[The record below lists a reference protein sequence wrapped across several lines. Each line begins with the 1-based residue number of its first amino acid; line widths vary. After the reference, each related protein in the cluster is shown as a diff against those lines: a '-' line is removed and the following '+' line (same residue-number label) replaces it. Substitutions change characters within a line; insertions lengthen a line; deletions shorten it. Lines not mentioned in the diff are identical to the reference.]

1 MAVLETIR
9 VKLGIFITVLIA
21 VALLSFIIDPS
32 TLQSVS
38 SSMSSKYD
46 VGEIDGKAISYTD
59 FQADVDRF
67 TTINEIM
74 TGSSVSNEETQ
85 ISIRNAAW
93 QSLIDKHL
101 FIRNAKAAGINVGED
116 EIVDIL
122 SGVIDSP
129 VFIQNPAFC
138 DENGVF
144 SPALLNDFVSY
155 ISTDETG
162 RLKLYWDYLIESAQT
177 QQYYDKYYSLF
188 AQSNVANPLM
198 LTNEIEANNNTFDVE
213 FVMVPFGYVQ
223 DSTIVVSDS
232 EIKKYYDAHKKFF
245 QQPASRDIEYVVY
258 EVVPSAEDIAAA
270 NEDLVKVYDEF
281 AAAENMKSFLLAN
294 SDRQY
299 DATWYKAG
307 ELNTVAKVVNDFA
320 FQKNASVS
328 EVLTNGN
335 TFYAVRVMEE
345 AMVPDSVFVKYVPA
359 TSENVD
365 SLLNTVEPMWIT
377 QVPGFEDIMTAKK
390 NSKVTVGGLTFE
402 VVDRTAPV
410 AKKRVAVLEKS
421 AVPGKETV
429 NSYYSKA
436 NTLATKSAGKY
447 ENFQAA
453 CTEEGVYAHPVNRM
467 LESASRLGSIDHTK
481 EVTRWAF
488 EAKVGDVSNIITVD
502 NNYFIVAAL
511 KGIHKEGYADVKEVA
526 SQIENVLYMEKA
538 GEKKAAE
545 IAEKIAGKGTMEAI
559 AEALETSV
567 STKEGV
573 AFSSLTAQGL
583 DPKFIGA
590 ASVAE
595 DGKICGPLAGTV
607 GVYVYKVTGR
617 DTGAFYTEDDAKAY
631 DAQKTQYTTQ
641 AVVSVMMEE
650 GKVKDNRAR
659 FF

>member
-101 FIRNAKAAGINVGED
+101 FIRNAKAAGINVGEE

-129 VFIQNPAFC
+129 VITQNPAFC

-270 NEDLVKVYDEF
+270 NDDLVKVYDEF

-299 DATWYKAG
+299 DARWYKAG

-377 QVPGFEDIMTAKK
+377 QVPGFEDVMTAKK

-410 AKKRVAVLEKS
+410 AKKRVAVLEKT

-526 SQIENVLYMEKA
+526 TQIENVLYMEKA

>member
-101 FIRNAKAAGINVGED
+101 FIRNAKAAGINVGEE

-129 VFIQNPAFC
+129 VFTQNPAFC

-299 DATWYKAG
+299 DASWYKAG

-377 QVPGFEDIMTAKK
+377 QVPGFEDVMTAKK

-526 SQIENVLYMEKA
+526 AQIENVLYMEKA

-595 DGKICGPLAGTV
+595 DGKICGPLAGSV